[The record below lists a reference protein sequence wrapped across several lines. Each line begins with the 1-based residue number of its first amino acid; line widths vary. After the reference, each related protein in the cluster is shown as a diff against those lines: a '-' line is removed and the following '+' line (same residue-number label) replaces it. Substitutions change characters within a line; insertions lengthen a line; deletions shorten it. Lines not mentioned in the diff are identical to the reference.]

1 MKHTW
6 IYDLEVFRK
15 IFTATFIHKD
25 TDETRVFVITIH
37 DNKIIDDREE
47 LFSFLMNEVAGLV
60 GYNNLHYDS
69 QILEYF
75 IKHPKSTTEELRAYS
90 DLIINSEN
98 RFSERKYKK
107 LCNQIGG
114 EDSVEQKLQKIINQ
128 YGV

>member
-98 RFSERKYKK
+98 RRPDYPEWK
-107 LCNQIGG
+107 LSIPQL
-114 EDSVEQKLQKIINQ
+114 DLFRALSLSVKAKRTS
-128 YGV
+128 